1 MPHSLVE
8 VLREIKPRRA
18 LFTTYTFNPAFFEAA
33 VLPAAFRPD
42 GCQLRVLV
50 DGGPL
55 ASSTRGSYARYI
67 GSRYAVAPVH
77 APGGGIFHPK
87 LAVLDGD
94 DRQVLCVGSSN
105 LTAAG
110 LAHQLECLDVTDLA
124 AEPQLAKQLREFLHA
139 LAQQCMTTSPRAA
152 DTLIAAASWLRI
164 PPAVTLGE
172 MDAATLIH
180 TLVRPADVQ
189 LAALLRDA
197 NRTARTLTVLAPF
210 HSKDGAAVH
219 ALRESIQAPAL
230 RIGHVGT
237 VPGTAQAYEGAS
249 YVSPLEGRG
258 RPLHAK
264 VFEVDTD
271 GGSLVLT
278 GSINATDTSLRSRK
292 NVEVSVA
299 RWHRTSP
306 FGWKACEPEKFS
318 PLEQDFGP
326 GCPWTVEANLLGR
339 GQLDALVQGVGSA
352 RAEVTWVLYT
362 LSAEIA
368 RGMVSLNANGLLNVD
383 LPHPLKPLH
392 DALILHVHGPGGIVA
407 TTWVNDQRAL
417 RAARDGIRLS
427 TQVGRGKSGSEY
439 LLASD
444 LIMRALKGQPIYG
457 QAQSGHA
464 RLVHSDG
471 EGERQGMDEAFN
483 YEDWIRSAYL
493 RIPPAAGLS
502 RRSGAFLTRILELL
516 FPQPDKDSDDE
527 KDREKDTIELN
538 DADPNDEDAVPR
550 DTPQPAPTSTS
561 AGTKR
566 ADADRE
572 QLLQACQAV
581 REAFETRQT
590 DIASA
595 DTLALAVFALDMERA
610 QAAFLAPSNKERG
623 TFDVHRVL
631 VLWFES
637 MSHYEFASE
646 TRSEL
651 LPVACAIA
659 AATAAVPP
667 CIDPQERHLSQLR
680 SCLHRL
686 AGAPLT
692 DDEVLAQ
699 TARGMREEIMLRL
712 VDSFRA
718 AAIAQAA
725 LLARAPHTDDMLLWA
740 IAPTQQQSL
749 PESMVPLQAALAR
762 WPDRSQGI
770 AALDLAA
777 VRSGGCPICYAHFND
792 AERRQLRYQRWMLH
806 GSGRQHV
813 LLFPDDRSALC
824 RQGNLR

>member
-1 MPHSLVE
+1 MPHNLVE
-8 VLREIKPRRA
+8 ILREVKPRRA
-18 LFTTYTFNPAFFEAA
+18 LFTTYTFNPAFFEAT

-42 GCQLRVLV
+42 GCQLRVLI

-67 GSRYAVAPVH
+67 GSRYAVAPVR

-94 DRQVLCVGSSN
+94 DRQVLCVGSGN

-110 LAHQLECLDVTDLA
+110 LAHQLECLDVADLA
-124 AEPQLAKQLREFLHA
+124 AEPQLAKQLREFLRA

-152 DTLIAAASWLRI
+152 DTLIAAASWLRV
-164 PPAVTLGE
+164 PATVKFGE
-172 MDAATLIH
+172 SDVATLMH
-180 TLVRPADVQ
+180 TLTRPADVQ

-197 NRTARTLTVLAPF
+197 NRTARTLTVLSPF
-210 HSKDGAAVH
+210 HSKDGVAVH
-219 ALRESIQAPAL
+219 ALRESIQAPVL

-237 VPGTAQAYEGAS
+237 VPSTAQAYAGAS

-271 GGSLVLT
+271 GSTLVLT
-278 GSINATDTSLRSRK
+278 GSINATDISLRSKK

-306 FGWKACEPEKFS
+306 FGWEVCEPGKFS
-318 PLEQDFGP
+318 PLEQDFESA
-326 GCPWTVEANLLGR
+326 CPWTVEANLLGR
-339 GQLDALVQGVGSA
+339 DQLDALVQGEGSA
-352 RAEVTWVLYT
+352 RAEVTWVLCT

-368 RGMVSLNANGLLNVD
+368 RGIASLNAAGLLNVD
-383 LPHPLKPLH
+383 LPHPLKSSH
-392 DALILHVHGPGGIVA
+392 DALILHVHGPRGIVA

-417 RAARDGIRLS
+417 RAARDGVRLS
-427 TQVGRGKSGSEY
+427 TQVGCGESGSEY
-439 LLASD
+439 RLASD
-444 LIMRALKGQPIYG
+444 LIMHALKGQPING
-457 QAQSGHA
+457 QAQGGHA
-464 RLVHSDG
+464 RLAPN
-471 EGERQGMDEAFN
+471 EGERQEMDEAFN

-493 RIPPAAGLS
+493 RIPPVVGLS
-502 RRSGAFLTRILELL
+502 RRSGAFLTRILDLL
-516 FPQPDKDSDDE
+516 FPQPDKDGDDE
-527 KDREKDTIELN
+527 KDHDKEAIELS
-538 DADPNDEDAVPR
+538 DADPHDEEVVPR
-550 DTPQPAPTSTS
+550 DTPQPASASMS

-566 ADADRE
+566 AHADRE

-590 DIASA
+590 GIASA

-610 QAAFLAPSNKERG
+610 QTAFLAPPNNERG
-623 TFDVHRVL
+623 AFDVHRVL

-637 MSHYEFASE
+637 MSHYEFAPE
-646 TRSEL
+646 ARSEL

-680 SCLHRL
+680 SCLNRL

-692 DDEVLAQ
+692 DDEVRAQ
-699 TARGMREEIMLRL
+699 AARGMREEIMLRMA
-712 VDSFRA
+712 DSFRA
-718 AAIAQAA
+718 AALAQAA
-725 LLARAPHTDDMLLWA
+725 RLAQAPHTDDVLLWV
-740 IAPTQQQSL
+740 ISPNQQQAL
-749 PESMVPLQAALAR
+749 PESMAPLQAALAR
-762 WPDRSQGI
+762 WPDRSKGM

-813 LLFPDDRSALC
+813 LLFPDDSSGWR
-824 RQGNLR
+824 RQGDLR